1 MSDTS
6 QVHISAVPRCF
17 PTAVIPFYNGLVSG
31 LTFFPSTV
39 LVPCLRACFMSD
51 SCVCPFLYQ
60 SRAAIPLEAYS
71 LKCGFA
77 PRSTPPTGLKPQ
89 WPAATMAGTCST
101 CTSIQWRRFLGHREF
116 TAVDVLY
123 NYIDYWRLLS
133 SYHAYHNPGQFFDQ
147 QRKTKAI
154 SREIW
159 PQAEQK

>member
-116 TAVDVLY
+116 TAVD
-123 NYIDYWRLLS
+123 
-133 SYHAYHNPGQFFDQ
+133 GQFFDQ
-147 QRKTKAI
+147 QRNNKQSDIQGNMAT
-154 SREIW
+154 SRAKVIFSN
-159 PQAEQK
+159 